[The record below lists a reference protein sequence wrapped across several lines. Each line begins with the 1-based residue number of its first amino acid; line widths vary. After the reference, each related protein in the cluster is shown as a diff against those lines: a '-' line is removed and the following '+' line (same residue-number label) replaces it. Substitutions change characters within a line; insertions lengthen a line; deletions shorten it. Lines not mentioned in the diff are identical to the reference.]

1 MSFASFKSFRN
12 TGKVNHEET
21 KVGQYTFDSKAE
33 AGRYIELL
41 AMQKSGIISDL
52 ELQPRYEII
61 PKQEIDGH
69 RNFQAAHYTADF
81 QYKRDG
87 KLIVEDVKSEYTRQA
102 KDYILRRKL
111 MMYVNGIYVEEVV
124 R

>member
-1 MSFASFKSFRN
+1 MSYATFRTFRN
-12 TGKVNHEET
+12 TGKVNHELT
-21 KVGQYTFDSKAE
+21 KVGDYTFDSKAE
-33 AGRYIELL
+33 AGRYIELM

-52 ELQPRYEII
+52 VIQPRFEII
-61 PKQEIDGH
+61 PAQEIQGH

-81 QYKRDG
+81 QYTRDG
-87 KLIVEDVKSEYTRQA
+87 KMVVEDVKSEYTRQA

-111 MMYVNGIYVEEVV
+111 MMFVNGIYVEEVI